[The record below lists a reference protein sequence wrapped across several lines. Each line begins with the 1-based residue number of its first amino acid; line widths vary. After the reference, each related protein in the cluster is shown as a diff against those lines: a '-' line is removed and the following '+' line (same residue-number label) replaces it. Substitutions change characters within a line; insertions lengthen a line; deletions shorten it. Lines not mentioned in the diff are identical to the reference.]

1 LNAKVAAILGVG
13 PGLGAAVARRFAREG
28 FAVALMARNED
39 GLSGIRQEIE
49 EDGGA
54 ALSISADATDP
65 ASVEAAF
72 GRVREGLGDPEIFVY
87 NAGAFQMGG
96 ILEIPPDRFD
106 ECFRAN
112 CAGAFYAAQ
121 QVLPAMV
128 EAGRG
133 TILLTGATASLRGS
147 ARFSALAVGK
157 FGLRALAQSMAREVG
172 PQGIHVAHV
181 VIDGQINTP
190 RVRERFPDRE
200 AHTMLSPDAIAET
213 YWQLH
218 IQDHTAWTLELDL
231 RPSVESF

>member
-1 LNAKVAAILGVG
+1 
-13 PGLGAAVARRFAREG
+13 
-28 FAVALMARNED
+28 VALMARSEESFA
-39 GLSGIRQEIE
+39 GVREGIE
-49 EDGGA
+49 EIGGTALPVA
-54 ALSISADATDP
+54 ADSTDP

-72 GRVREGLGDPEIFVY
+72 GRVREELGDPEVFVY

-96 ILEIPPDRFD
+96 ILEIAPEKFD

-128 EAGRG
+128 EAARG

-157 FGLRALAQSMAREVG
+157 FGLRALAQSMAREFG

-181 VIDGQINTP
+181 IIDGQINTP
-190 RVRERFPDRE
+190 RVRQRSPDRE
-200 AHTMLSPDAIAET
+200 SQTMLSPGAIAET
-213 YWQLH
+213 YCQIH
-218 IQDHTAWTLELDL
+218 SQDPTAWTLELDL
-231 RPSVESF
+231 RPAVESF

>member
-1 LNAKVAAILGVG
+1 LNGKVAAILGVG

-28 FAVALMARNED
+28 FAAALMARNED

-65 ASVEAAF
+65 ASVEVAF
-72 GRVREGLGDPEIFVY
+72 GRVRDEVGDPEVFVY

-96 ILEIPPDRFD
+96 VLEIPPERFD

-157 FGLRALAQSMAREVG
+157 FGLRALSQSMAREFG

-190 RVRERFPDRE
+190 SMRERSPDRE
-200 AHTMLSPDAIAET
+200 EHTMLSPEAIAET
-213 YWQLH
+213 YWRLH
-218 IQDHTAWTLELDL
+218 TQDRTAWTLELDL
-231 RPSVESF
+231 RPSVEGF